1 MFVQLAE
8 WIKPSH
14 LPKSAVLDYW
24 QFTTFILRS
33 CFLTKTALRQV
44 VHRDVSRLL
53 AQPSHLPK
61 SAVLDYW
68 QFTTFTLRS
77 CFLTKTAL
85 RQVVH
90 RDVPR
95 LLAQPSH
102 LPKSAVLLTRTEQVC
117 GLPFC
122 LAYTSQTATPP
133 PSARSRVLDF
143 LR

>member
-14 LPKSAVLDYW
+14 LQKSAVL
-24 QFTTFILRS
+24 
-33 CFLTKTALRQV
+33 
-44 VHRDVSRLL
+44 L
-53 AQPSHLPK
+53 AR
-61 SAVLDYW
+61 AVLDYW

-90 RDVPR
+90 RDVSR

-102 LPKSAVLLTRTEQVC
+102 LQKSAVLLTRTEQVC

-122 LAYTSQTATPP
+122 LAYTSQMATPP
-133 PSARSRVLDF
+133 PSARSRCLGLLAVHNLYAPLLF
-143 LR
+143 SYENSASSGCSQGRV